1 MSDKAEQLA
10 SQAIEKVNELK
21 ELAINADAALSDAQS
36 QNEGYFIQVGEL
48 ESKVDDLENRSEVY
62 RNEILTDSE
71 MIGLAIEIMDKIKS
85 KNDSG
90 VFTMPIDE
98 QNQLNETLMYLK
110 QRKQSIE
117 QYRTA
122 TDPKPRTYEQYRNP

>member
-1 MSDKAEQLA
+1 MSDTAEQLA

-36 QNEGYFIQVGEL
+36 QNEGYFNQVAEL
-48 ESKVDDLENRSEVY
+48 ESKVDDLENRSEMY

-90 VFTMPIDE
+90 VITMPIDE

-110 QRKQSIE
+110 QRKESIE

-122 TDPKPRTYEQYRNP
+122 TDPKPRTYEEYRNP

>member
-1 MSDKAEQLA
+1 M
-10 SQAIEKVNELK
+10 
-21 ELAINADAALSDAQS
+21 
-36 QNEGYFIQVGEL
+36 
-48 ESKVDDLENRSEVY
+48 Y

-110 QRKQSIE
+110 QRKESIE

>member
-1 MSDKAEQLA
+1 MSDTAEQLA
-10 SQAIEKVNELK
+10 IQAIEKVNELK
-21 ELAINADAALSDAQS
+21 ELALKADAALSDAQS
-36 QNEGYFIQVGEL
+36 QSEGYFNQVREL
-48 ESKVDDLENRSEVY
+48 ESKVDDLENRSEMY
-62 RNEILTDSE
+62 RNEVLTDSE
-71 MIGLAIEIMDKIKS
+71 IIGLAIEIMDKIKS

-90 VFTMPIDE
+90 VITMPIDE

-110 QRKQSIE
+110 QRKESIE

>member
-1 MSDKAEQLA
+1 MSDTAEQLA

-36 QNEGYFIQVGEL
+36 QNEGYFNQVGEL
-48 ESKVDDLENRSEVY
+48 ESKVDDLENRSEMY

-90 VFTMPIDE
+90 VITMPIDE

>member
-1 MSDKAEQLA
+1 MSDTAEQLA
-10 SQAIEKVNELK
+10 SQAIGKVNELK

-36 QNEGYFIQVGEL
+36 QIEGYFNQVGEL
-48 ESKVDDLENRSEVY
+48 ESKVDDLENLSEMY

-90 VFTMPIDE
+90 VITMPIDE

-110 QRKQSIE
+110 QRRESIE
-117 QYRTA
+117 QYRTT
-122 TDPKPRTYEQYRNP
+122 TDPKPRTYEEYRNP

>member
-1 MSDKAEQLA
+1 MSDTAEQLA

-62 RNEILTDSE
+62 RNDILTDSE

>member
-1 MSDKAEQLA
+1 MSDTAEQLA
-10 SQAIEKVNELK
+10 IQAIEKVNELK
-21 ELAINADAALSDAQS
+21 ELALNADAALSDAQS
-36 QNEGYFIQVGEL
+36 QSEGYFNQVREL
-48 ESKVDDLENRSEVY
+48 ESKVDDLENRSEMY
-62 RNEILTDSE
+62 RNEVLTDSE

-90 VFTMPIDE
+90 VITMPIDE

-110 QRKQSIE
+110 QRKESIE

>member
-1 MSDKAEQLA
+1 MSDTAEQLA

-21 ELAINADAALSDAQS
+21 ELAINADVALSDAQS
-36 QNEGYFIQVGEL
+36 QIEGYFNQVGEL

-110 QRKQSIE
+110 QRKESIE

>member
-1 MSDKAEQLA
+1 MSDTAEKLA

-36 QNEGYFIQVGEL
+36 QIEGYFNQVGEL
-48 ESKVDDLENRSEVY
+48 ESKVDDLENRSEMY

-85 KNDSG
+85 KVDSG
-90 VFTMPIDE
+90 VITMPIDE

-110 QRKQSIE
+110 QRKESIE

>member
-1 MSDKAEQLA
+1 MSDTAEQLA

-21 ELAINADAALSDAQS
+21 ELVINADVALSDAQS

-110 QRKQSIE
+110 QRKQSTE

>member
-1 MSDKAEQLA
+1 MSDTAEQLA

-36 QNEGYFIQVGEL
+36 QIEGYFNQVGEL

>member
-1 MSDKAEQLA
+1 MSDTAEQLA

>member
-1 MSDKAEQLA
+1 MSDTAEQLA

-36 QNEGYFIQVGEL
+36 QNEGYFNQVGEL
-48 ESKVDDLENRSEVY
+48 ESKVDDLENRSEMY

>member
-1 MSDKAEQLA
+1 MSDTAEQLA
-10 SQAIEKVNELK
+10 SQATEKVNELK

>member
-1 MSDKAEQLA
+1 MSDTAEQLA

-21 ELAINADAALSDAQS
+21 ELAINADVALSDAQS
-36 QNEGYFIQVGEL
+36 QIEGYFNQVGEL
-48 ESKVDDLENRSEVY
+48 ESKVDDLENRCEVY

-110 QRKQSIE
+110 QRKESIE

>member
-1 MSDKAEQLA
+1 MSDTAEQLA
-10 SQAIEKVNELK
+10 IQAIEKVNELK
-21 ELAINADAALSDAQS
+21 ELALNADAALSDAQS
-36 QNEGYFIQVGEL
+36 QIEGYFNQVGEL
-48 ESKVDDLENRSEVY
+48 ESKVDDLENRSEMY
-62 RNEILTDSE
+62 RNEVLTDSE

-90 VFTMPIDE
+90 VITMPIDE

-110 QRKQSIE
+110 QRKESIE

>member
-1 MSDKAEQLA
+1 MSDTAEQLA

-48 ESKVDDLENRSEVY
+48 ESKVDDLENRSEMY